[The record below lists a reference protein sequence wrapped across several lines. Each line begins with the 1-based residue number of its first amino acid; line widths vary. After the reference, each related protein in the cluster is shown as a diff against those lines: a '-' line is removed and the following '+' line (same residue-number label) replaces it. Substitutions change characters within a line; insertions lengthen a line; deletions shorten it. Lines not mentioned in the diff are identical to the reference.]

1 MLVTTIPTALD
12 HGMGLLNHA
21 RVDKL
26 LFDKGRVAGLVAVAL
41 NADTRHTSGTR
52 ITVRARHYILSGG
65 AINTP
70 ALLLRSQ
77 VPDPHGR
84 VGPRRCID
92 RKTVVWGKRVS
103 VRVDHGVPRSIN
115 KKTTN
120 YTQL

>member
-12 HGMGLLNHA
+12 HGMSLLHHA

-26 LFDKGRVAGLVAVAL
+26 LFDKDRVAGLVAVAL

-70 ALLLRSQ
+70 ALLRSEEHTSELQ
-77 VPDPHGR
+77 SLMRISYAVF
-84 VGPRRCID
+84 CL
-92 RKTVVWGKRVS
+92 KT
-103 VRVDHGVPRSIN
+103 N
-115 KKTTN
+115 K
-120 YTQL
+120 Q